1 MKWGDQIESLRPV
14 VIWECKDIPPDLV
27 LAVIQ
32 HESGGKTGTTGKGK
46 TRCGELPDVH
56 GNKHE
61 LCHATGLMQAIPA
74 TVAWYNDTAPD
85 DQKATIE
92 DMIGTDERAA
102 RLQIR
107 IGCKF
112 LAYVN
117 HYLHNR
123 FPVVCP
129 AASLSQASDDQ
140 ISLVLTG
147 YAVGHGATAQKIQ
160 ALLDAG
166 KKADFNAVKNANPN
180 WGKKGDVWLNR
191 PIQYAQAVMAQFI
204 KHRGGSYDI
213 SKPGELVRRTVG
225 RFTEGKGALA
235 AILFIGGAAWLIN
248 HHFTKPRGIE

>member
-1 MKWGDQIESLRPV
+1 MNWPEKIERLRSL

-32 HESGGKTGTTGKGK
+32 HESGGYVGLTGKGK
-46 TRCGELPDVH
+46 TRCGELPDIH

-61 LCHATGLMQAIPA
+61 LCNAIGLMQTIPA

-85 DQKATIE
+85 DQRATIE

-107 IGCKF
+107 VGCKF

-123 FPVVCP
+123 FPSVFP
-129 AASLSQASDDQ
+129 AASLSDASDDQ

-147 YAVGHGATAQKIQ
+147 YAVGHGATAQKVQ
-160 ALLDAG
+160 ALIDAG

-180 WGKKGDVWLNR
+180 WGKSGNVWLNR
-191 PIQYAQAVMAQFI
+191 PVQYAQAVMAQFS
-204 KHRGGSYDI
+204 KHRGGSYDT
-213 SKPGELVRRTVG
+213 SKPVELVRRTVG
-225 RFTEGKGALA
+225 QMTEGKGAIA

-248 HHFTKPRGIE
+248 RHFTKPRSIE